1 MPEQYRPPV
10 TPVEIEHRMIG
21 LMRSN
26 AEAYTALREA
36 EAEYARL
43 KTPRAVAMARAR
55 GEATAKARDDDM
67 KWNEADREAF
77 VLLKTEEI
85 QVAWDMA
92 ELKVKSAKA
101 LVAQVANELELI
113 RSLSASVRNSMQ
125 MGG

>member
-1 MPEQYRPPV
+1 MAEQYKPPV
-10 TPVEIEHRMIG
+10 TPVEIEHRMIA

-26 AEAYTALREA
+26 AAAFEALREA
-36 EAEYARL
+36 EEEYAKL

-55 GEATAKARDDDM
+55 GRATDLAKDDDR

-77 VLLKTEEI
+77 VLLETEDL

-92 ELKVKSAKA
+92 ELKVKSAKS

>member
-1 MPEQYRPPV
+1 
-10 TPVEIEHRMIG
+10 MIK
-21 LMRSN
+21 LMRAN
-26 AEAYTALREA
+26 ADAFEALRAA
-36 EAEYARL
+36 ESEYAHL

-55 GEATAKARDDDM
+55 GRATEIAKDDDR

-77 VLLKTEEI
+77 VLLETEELQI
-85 QVAWDMA
+85 AWDMA

-101 LVAQVANELELI
+101 LIQQVANELELI